1 MTRKIHVQL
10 ISVLMFAASLLLS
23 PGAFAQE
30 GITKL
35 VVPVAAGGA
44 PDIVARVIAGPLSKR
59 IGQTVIVENRPG
71 AGERIGAEFVANAQP
86 DGRTLLLAPPGTLV
100 LAPFLFSDLKY
111 DPQAF
116 APVGVLTSG
125 HLVLLAR
132 NDLGLSTAEQ
142 LVHRAKEAPGKLTYA
157 SPGVG
162 TPPHLTGEMFQLAT
176 GIRAVHV
183 PYKGLAP
190 ALADLM
196 AGHVDFMFDNLGN
209 SLASIK
215 AGRVKALAV
224 ASDERIAE
232 LPQVPTIAESYPGV
246 HSASW
251 FGVVAPPKTPAD
263 VCANL
268 SQAFAEVLKSPEV
281 AAKLH
286 AMSLKVVGSSP
297 AEMATFLTDERTRW
311 QAVVRAANI
320 HVD

>member
-1 MTRKIHVQL
+1 MTRKFYVQL
-10 ISVLMFAASLLLS
+10 ISFLSVAAALL
-23 PGAFAQE
+23 PPPAARAQD

-35 VVPVAAGGA
+35 VVPVAVGGA

-71 AGERIGAEFVANAQP
+71 AGERIGAEYVANAQP
-86 DGRTLLLAPPGTLV
+86 DGRTLLLAPPGSLV

-132 NDLGLSTAEQ
+132 NDLGVSTAEQ

-157 SPGVG
+157 SPGIG

-190 ALADLM
+190 ALADLL

-209 SLASIK
+209 SLANIK

-224 ASDERIAE
+224 ASGERIAE

-246 HSASW
+246 HSSSW
-251 FGVVAPPKTPAD
+251 FAIVAPPKTPAD

-268 SQAFAEVLKSPEV
+268 SHAFAEVLKSPEV
-281 AAKLH
+281 AAKLR
-286 AMSLKVVGSSP
+286 AMSLKPVGSSP
-297 AEMATFLTDERTRW
+297 VEMSALLTDERTRW